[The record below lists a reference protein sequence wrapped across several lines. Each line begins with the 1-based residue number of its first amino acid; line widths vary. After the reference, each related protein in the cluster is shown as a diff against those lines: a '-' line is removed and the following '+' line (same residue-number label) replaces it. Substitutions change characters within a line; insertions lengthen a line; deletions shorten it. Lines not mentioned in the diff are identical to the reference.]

1 MAINNV
7 TLVGNLVADPAK
19 AMAGDTPLIEFSIA
33 VNEYR
38 NGENIPSFF
47 DCVLYGKRAK
57 VLCDM
62 LKKGMKVTITGK
74 LVQKRWQKDDQ
85 THSKV
90 YINTF
95 DIEFAAPKAEGNDAA
110 DKENV
115 PW

>member
-7 TLVGNLVADPAK
+7 TLVGNMVADPTK

-62 LKKGMKVTITGK
+62 LKKGMKVAITGK
-74 LVQKRWQKDDQ
+74 LVQKRWVKDDQ

-95 DIEFAAPKAEGNDAA
+95 DVEFISPKTDTEEAKDGE
-110 DKENV
+110 